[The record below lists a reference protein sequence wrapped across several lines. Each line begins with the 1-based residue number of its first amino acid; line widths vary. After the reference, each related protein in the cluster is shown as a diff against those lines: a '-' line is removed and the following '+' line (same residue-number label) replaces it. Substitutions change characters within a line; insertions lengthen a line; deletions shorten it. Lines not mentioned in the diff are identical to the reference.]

1 MCMSSSG
8 ADSAEV
14 SRKSWNILDQGG
26 ALFRALD
33 SLWGERKVS
42 YWEGEQWGG
51 ALAAVWV
58 KGGGGVQTNGAY

>member
-1 MCMSSSG
+1 MMRPLRTEVPVCGPSMCMSSPG

-51 ALAAVWV
+51 GL
-58 KGGGGVQTNGAY
+58 

>member
-51 ALAAVWV
+51 GL
-58 KGGGGVQTNGAY
+58 